1 MNDNIIINDF
11 FENFPM
17 ENKNNYII
25 KIEQIQKTENENEFN
40 TILSGINKNDNNDFL
55 YIKQIKINGNE
66 NKLKQILKEVLF
78 NKILKSQKYFSNDV
92 SIYLSK
98 NERYLYITI
107 KENSISLSHFINS
120 NFFHNLNN
128 NELIKWIIYQI
139 AFGLYFL
146 HNNNIIHH
154 DIKPSNI
161 LINSIGGISIN
172 GFGSS
177 IFKGENSFSFSLLY
191 SPPEFLIDNSN
202 SDEKIDMWG
211 LGVIMLELYSNQCP
225 IFKNKTIK
233 LKNEKNEHIKYLLSF
248 FGLNENYSEESLREL
263 LNEDKKTYIK
273 LEPKLLEK
281 IGDPEA
287 IDLIK
292 NLLVFNPRQRL
303 SAEEVL
309 KSNYLKKYNRLDS
322 FDIQKIDFSKYKE
335 IMIFQREQNKIFNKK
350 QLLEFIKDLI

>member
-1 MNDNIIINDF
+1 M
-11 FENFPM
+11 
-17 ENKNNYII
+17 
-25 KIEQIQKTENENEFN
+25 
-40 TILSGINKNDNNDFL
+40 
-55 YIKQIKINGNE
+55 
-66 NKLKQILKEVLF
+66 
-78 NKILKSQKYFSNDV
+78 LKSQKYFSNDV

-146 HNNNIIHH
+146 HINNIIHH

-191 SPPEFLIDNSN
+191 SSPEFLIDNNSN

-233 LKNEKNEHIKYLLSF
+233 LKNEKNEQIKYLLSF
-248 FGLNENYSEESLREL
+248 FGINDNYSEESLREL
-263 LNEDKKTYIK
+263 LNEDKKIYIK

-287 IDLIK
+287 IELIK

-335 IMIFQREQNKIFNKK
+335 IMIFQREQNKTFNKK